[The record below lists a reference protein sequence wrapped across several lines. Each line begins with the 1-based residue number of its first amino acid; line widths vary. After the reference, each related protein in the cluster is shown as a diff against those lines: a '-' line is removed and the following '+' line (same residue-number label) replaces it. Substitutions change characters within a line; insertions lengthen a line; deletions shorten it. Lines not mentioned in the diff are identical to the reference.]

1 MALTKTKKIEHVEQL
16 NQDLN
21 KAGSAVL
28 ATFTKLTV
36 AQDFELRKT
45 VRGAGGRYRVVK
57 NTLVER
63 AAKGT
68 KLEDAVKNL
77 AGVTSIAY
85 TEGDPILL
93 AKALQKYVKENPEFR
108 VKGGILEGQVLN
120 VKEVEALATMP
131 SRDELMSKLLFL
143 INAPAQRLA
152 TALSA
157 VGRNL
162 AVVVNQGVQE
172 NKFAGGSGEAAGA

>member
-1 MALTKTKKIEHVEQL
+1 MALTKAKKIEHVEKLSQEL
-16 NQDLN
+16 G
-21 KAGSAVL
+21 KAGSAIVT
-28 ATFTKLTV
+28 TFGKLTV

-45 VRGAGGRYRVVK
+45 VRSAGGRYRVVK

-68 KLEDAVKNL
+68 RLENVIKDL

-85 TEGDPILL
+85 TEGDPVAL
-93 AKALQKYVKENPEFR
+93 AKALQKYVKDNPELT
-108 VKGGILEGQVLN
+108 VKAGVLEGKVLN

-143 INAPAQRLA
+143 INAPAQRLVTVLNA
-152 TALSA
+152 T
-157 VGRNL
+157 GRDL
-162 AVVVNQGVQE
+162 AVVLDQGVKE
-172 NKFAGGSGEAAGA
+172 NKFAGAAEPAEA